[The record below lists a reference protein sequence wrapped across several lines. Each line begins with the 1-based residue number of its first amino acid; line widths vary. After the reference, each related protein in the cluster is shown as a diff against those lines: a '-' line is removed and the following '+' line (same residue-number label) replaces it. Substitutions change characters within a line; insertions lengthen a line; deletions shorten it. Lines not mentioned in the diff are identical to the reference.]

1 MRRLSGEIFGQL
13 RPYIPT
19 WNKKKQKYVDAVCII
34 VYICVC
40 GGNIPAQ
47 KKGRSK
53 MEKEFK
59 IMLTE
64 KAARLICTFIRRSIF
79 EQYERNM
86 SEAGFTPE
94 QNKQITYDTIEAF
107 EDLRSAIGE

>member
-1 MRRLSGEIFGQL
+1 MYVGGGNVPAL
-13 RPYIPT
+13 
-19 WNKKKQKYVDAVCII
+19 KKKV
-34 VYICVC
+34 
-40 GGNIPAQ
+40 GL
-47 KKGRSK
+47 K

-59 IMLTE
+59 IMLNE

-94 QNKQITYDTIEAF
+94 QNKQITYDTVEAF
-107 EDLRSAIGE
+107 TDLREAIAEQL

>member
-1 MRRLSGEIFGQL
+1 MYVVGECS
-13 RPYIPT
+13 R
-19 WNKKKQKYVDAVCII
+19 
-34 VYICVC
+34 
-40 GGNIPAQ
+40 AQ

-64 KAARLICTFIRRSIF
+64 EAARLICTFIRRSIF

-86 SEAGFTPE
+86 IEAGFTQE
-94 QNKQITYDTIEAF
+94 QNKQITYDTIDAF
-107 EDLRSAIGE
+107 NDLREQIISQP

>member
-1 MRRLSGEIFGQL
+1 M
-13 RPYIPT
+13 
-19 WNKKKQKYVDAVCII
+19 YVG
-34 VYICVC
+34 
-40 GGNIPAQ
+40 GGNVTAP

-64 KAARLICTFIRRSIF
+64 KAARLICTFVRRSIF

-94 QNKQITYDTIEAF
+94 QNKQITYDTVEAF
-107 EDLRSAIGE
+107 TDLRAAIAEQL

>member
-1 MRRLSGEIFGQL
+1 
-13 RPYIPT
+13 
-19 WNKKKQKYVDAVCII
+19 
-34 VYICVC
+34 
-40 GGNIPAQ
+40 
-47 KKGRSK
+47 

-59 IMLTE
+59 IMMTE
-64 KAARLICTFIRRSIF
+64 KSARLICTFIRRSIF

-107 EDLRSAIGE
+107 EDLRGAITEQL

>member
-1 MRRLSGEIFGQL
+1 
-13 RPYIPT
+13 
-19 WNKKKQKYVDAVCII
+19 
-34 VYICVC
+34 
-40 GGNIPAQ
+40 
-47 KKGRSK
+47 

-64 KAARLICTFIRRSIF
+64 KDARLICTFIRRSIF

-94 QNKQITYDTIEAF
+94 QNKQITYDTIDAF
-107 EDLRSAIGE
+107 VDLREQIINQP

>member
-1 MRRLSGEIFGQL
+1 M
-13 RPYIPT
+13 
-19 WNKKKQKYVDAVCII
+19 YVA
-34 VYICVC
+34 
-40 GGNIPAQ
+40 GGCSRAQ

-64 KAARLICTFIRRSIF
+64 KDARLICTFIRRSIF

-94 QNKQITYDTIEAF
+94 QNKQITYDTIDAF
-107 EDLRSAIGE
+107 VDLREQIINQP

>member
-1 MRRLSGEIFGQL
+1 
-13 RPYIPT
+13 
-19 WNKKKQKYVDAVCII
+19 
-34 VYICVC
+34 
-40 GGNIPAQ
+40 
-47 KKGRSK
+47 

-59 IMLTE
+59 IMLDE

-94 QNKQITYDTIEAF
+94 QNKQITYDTVEAF
-107 EDLRSAIGE
+107 TDLRDAINEQM

>member
-1 MRRLSGEIFGQL
+1 
-13 RPYIPT
+13 
-19 WNKKKQKYVDAVCII
+19 
-34 VYICVC
+34 
-40 GGNIPAQ
+40 
-47 KKGRSK
+47 

-59 IMLTE
+59 IMMTE

-94 QNKQITYDTIEAF
+94 QNKQITYDTIDAF
-107 EDLRSAIGE
+107 YDLSEQIINQP

>member
-1 MRRLSGEIFGQL
+1 M
-13 RPYIPT
+13 YI
-19 WNKKKQKYVDAVCII
+19 AVECSR
-34 VYICVC
+34 
-40 GGNIPAQ
+40 AQ

-59 IMLTE
+59 IMMNE

-94 QNKQITYDTIEAF
+94 QNKQITYDTVEAF
-107 EDLRSAIGE
+107 TDLKAAIAEQL

>member
-1 MRRLSGEIFGQL
+1 
-13 RPYIPT
+13 
-19 WNKKKQKYVDAVCII
+19 
-34 VYICVC
+34 
-40 GGNIPAQ
+40 
-47 KKGRSK
+47 

-59 IMLTE
+59 IMLDK

-94 QNKQITYDTIEAF
+94 QNKQITYDTIDAF
-107 EDLRSAIGE
+107 NDLREQIINQP

>member
-1 MRRLSGEIFGQL
+1 
-13 RPYIPT
+13 
-19 WNKKKQKYVDAVCII
+19 
-34 VYICVC
+34 
-40 GGNIPAQ
+40 
-47 KKGRSK
+47 

-64 KAARLICTFIRRSIF
+64 NAARLICTFIRRSIF
-79 EQYERNM
+79 EQFERNM

-107 EDLRSAIGE
+107 NDLREEINQQL

>member
-1 MRRLSGEIFGQL
+1 
-13 RPYIPT
+13 
-19 WNKKKQKYVDAVCII
+19 
-34 VYICVC
+34 
-40 GGNIPAQ
+40 
-47 KKGRSK
+47 

-59 IMLTE
+59 IIMNE

-94 QNKQITYDTIEAF
+94 QNKQITYDTVEAF
-107 EDLRSAIGE
+107 TDLRAAIAEQL